1 MFFSGDPSA
10 RRRVDLGGRSNKERD
25 RKVLLEQTREE
36 RRRRQGLR
44 LQNSSATNIQVCSR
58 LAQGARSMRWG
69 SAMGLGFSYLC
80 SR

>member
-10 RRRVDLGGRSNKERD
+10 RRRVDLGGRSSKERD

-44 LQNSSATNIQVCSR
+44 LQNTSATKIQVCSR
-58 LAQGARSMRWG
+58 LAPLWLGVGVGGQTVRSG
-69 SAMGLGFSYLC
+69 QGFS
-80 SR
+80 

>member
-10 RRRVDLGGRSNKERD
+10 RRRVDLGGRSSKERD

-44 LQNSSATNIQVCSR
+44 LQNSSVTKIQVCSR
-58 LAQGARSMRWG
+58 LAPVPVVWLGARYCSSAIGWG
-69 SAMGLGFSYLC
+69 C
-80 SR
+80 S